1 MTDRARWAG
10 QYLEYTFDD
19 ESLLEQALTH
29 RSASRRN
36 NERLE
41 FLGDS
46 LLNFTIAHRLF
57 SERGGDAEGDLS
69 RARAALVNQS
79 VLAAIARRIRMD
91 EQLILGTG
99 EVRSGGAHRSSAL
112 ADAVEAVIGA
122 VLVDGG
128 YEAAE
133 RLVARLFASEL
144 EALPE
149 AGELKDP
156 KTKLQEWLQ
165 GRGFSLP
172 KYSVDAIEGKEH
184 KRVFTVVCDVD
195 DVAVRSTGTGSSR
208 RLAEQDAAAQA
219 LAELT
224 REGG

>member
-1 MTDRARWAG
+1 MDRARWAE

-29 RSASRRN
+29 RSASRHN

-57 SERGGDAEGDLS
+57 SERGADAEGDLS
-69 RARAALVNQS
+69 RARAALVNKS
-79 VLAAIARRIRMD
+79 VLAAVARRIRID
-91 EQLILGTG
+91 EQLILGAG

-128 YEAAE
+128 YEAAR
-133 RLVARLFASEL
+133 RLVVRLFASEL
-144 EALPE
+144 EELPE
-149 AGELKDP
+149 AAELKDP

-165 GRGFSLP
+165 GRGFALP
-172 KYSVDAIEGKEH
+172 RYSVDAVEGKEH
-184 KRVFTVVCDVD
+184 RRVFRVVCDVEEA
-195 DVAVRSTGTGSSR
+195 AVRSTGTGSSR

-219 LAELT
+219 LADLT
-224 REGG
+224 GEHG